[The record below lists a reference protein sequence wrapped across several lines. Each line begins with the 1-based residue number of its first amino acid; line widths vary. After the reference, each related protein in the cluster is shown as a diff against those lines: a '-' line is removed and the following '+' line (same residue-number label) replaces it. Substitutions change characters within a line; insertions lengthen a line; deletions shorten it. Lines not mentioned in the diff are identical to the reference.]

1 MKRLLFALIALAIS
15 APVAAEWVQFMK
27 FSTSIVYIDSASV
40 RKEGDIRMALI
51 LVNMNQKDA
60 EGVQSKLG
68 RSEIDCPALR
78 MRIHDLSGYSGNMAS
93 GDAVY
98 AFSGS
103 TDWMPIPS
111 DSSLGN
117 TLKLVCSR

>member
-1 MKRLLFALIALAIS
+1 MKRLLFALIALTIS

-40 RKEGDIRMALI
+40 RKEDSMRMALV

-60 EGVQSKLG
+60 DGVQSKLG
-68 RSEIDCPALR
+68 RSEIDCQALR

-98 AFSGS
+98 AFSGA
-103 TDWMPIPS
+103 TDWMPIPP
-111 DSSLGN
+111 DSALWS

>member
-1 MKRLLFALIALAIS
+1 MKRLLFALIALTIS

-40 RKEGDIRMALI
+40 RKEDSMRMALV

-60 EGVQSKLG
+60 DGVQSKLG
-68 RSEIDCPALR
+68 RSEIDCQALR

-103 TDWMPIPS
+103 TDWMPIPP
-111 DSSLGN
+111 DSALWS

>member
-1 MKRLLFALIALAIS
+1 MKRLLFALIALTIS

-40 RKEGDIRMALI
+40 RKEDSMRMALV
-51 LVNMNQKDA
+51 LVNMNQKDTD
-60 EGVQSKLG
+60 GVQSKLG
-68 RSEIDCPALR
+68 RSEIDCQALR

-103 TDWMPIPS
+103 TDWMPIPA

-117 TLKLVCSR
+117 TLKLVCAR